1 VFSVSPGTFLKRVD
15 RHLRHAIEAAGR
27 RLVCAIK
34 EPDREP
40 GVGSRRDLDHDLD
53 QAATT

>member
-40 GVGSRRDLDHDLD
+40 GAGSRRDLDHDLD